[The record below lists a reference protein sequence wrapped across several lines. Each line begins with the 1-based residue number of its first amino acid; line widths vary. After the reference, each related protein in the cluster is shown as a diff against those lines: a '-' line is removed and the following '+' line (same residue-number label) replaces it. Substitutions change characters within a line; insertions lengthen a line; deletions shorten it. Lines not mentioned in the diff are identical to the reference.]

1 MTMCETG
8 NNVLGFNLGFHLV
21 GKFSILFSRP
31 TMRALFGSGGGERG
45 GLQNF
50 FEATR
55 TRNRHDLG
63 GSLAAEIC

>member
-31 TMRALFGSGGGERG
+31 TTRALTGSSGGERT

-55 TRNRHDLG
+55 TRNRQDLG